1 MAGGSSKKL
10 TELCDAVKNH
20 EESDEAVKNQLL
32 GQLTQWDQT
41 AGFKLQK
48 SNKES
53 IGLLLELFLLK
64 DKSVSKQVFW
74 SFLIQKQGTNFTFYT
89 F

>member
-20 EESDEAVKNQLL
+20 EESDEAVKKQLL
-32 GQLTQWDQT
+32 GQLTGWDQT

-64 DKSVSKQVFW
+64 DKSVSKQVF
-74 SFLIQKQGTNFTFYT
+74 
-89 F
+89 

>member
-32 GQLTQWDQT
+32 GQLTAWDQT
-41 AGFKLQK
+41 AGFRLQK

-64 DKSVSKQVFW
+64 DKSVSKQVF
-74 SFLIQKQGTNFTFYT
+74 
-89 F
+89 